1 MSSTSSTSSS
11 TLNLTGL
18 VSNTDWQSLV
28 SSINSAQKQAVEGPL
43 NSELTNQQNILS
55 AWQSFNTS
63 LSAITNYISTNNLNS
78 STGYQSYT
86 ASLTCSD
93 SSITPANVLSASIGT
108 GTIAAG
114 TYAIKVANLAT
125 PEQIASDNF
134 SSSSTALGYSGDM
147 LINGKDISVASTD
160 TLGSIASKINDANAG
175 VSANVLTVSGNQY
188 RLVLQSTS
196 TGTSSMA
203 LRDGDASD
211 VLESLN
217 LLNDS
222 TPAFLNA
229 SGANALS
236 DSYSSETT
244 PVGKSP
250 LLNLTSP
257 QSGSIQIEGSDSNW
271 YSVSVNL
278 KTDSLQTIANN
289 ITSAA
294 IPGVTASVVPTTTSG
309 ATTYQLQITNT
320 AGSSPPSMKDSN
332 SILDTL
338 GIYGGTVKNVLQA
351 GQNANLS
358 VDGYN
363 VTSASN
369 TVTGVI
375 NGVTLNLTGTNP
387 TTAINLNITADN
399 SGLSSQVSTLVT
411 DINTALAF
419 INSQNTVN
427 SSSASATA
435 NVLMGNGNLFTMKNT
450 IVNTLLENISGN
462 STYTT
467 AGSIGIDFGSNGTV
481 SLNSDTFDAALS
493 ANPTEV
499 QNAIQTLS
507 TDLYKSLNVYVD
519 PTTGT
524 VQSIEN
530 SVNSQIT
537 NINTQLTAADNNC
550 AQEAQQ
556 LEDEYT
562 NLQVL
567 LEQSSQTQNFLTQM
581 FDTMTG
587 TTSSSSSAS
596 SL

>member
-1 MSSTSSTSSS
+1 M
-11 TLNLTGL
+11 LNLTGL

-28 SSINSAQKQAVEGPL
+28 SSINSAQKQAAEAPL
-43 NSELTNQQNILS
+43 DSELTNEQNILS

-63 LSAITNYISTNNLNS
+63 LSAITNYISTNSLNS
-78 STGYQSYT
+78 STGYQSYN

-93 SSITPANVLSASIGT
+93 SSITPSNVLSASIGT

-114 TYAIKVANLAT
+114 TYAIEVQNLAT
-125 PEQIASDNF
+125 PEQIASGNF
-134 SSSSTALGYSGDM
+134 TSSSTALGISGDM

-160 TLGSIASKINDANAG
+160 TLGSIATKINDANAG

-236 DSYSSETT
+236 DSFSSEST
-244 PVGKSP
+244 PVGISP

-257 QSGSIQIEGSDSNW
+257 QTGSIQIEGSDSNW
-271 YSVSVNL
+271 YSVSVDL

-289 ITSAA
+289 ITNAA
-294 IPGVTASVVPTTTSG
+294 IPGVTASVVPTTTNG
-309 ATTYQLQITNT
+309 TTTYQLEITNT

-338 GIYGGTVKNVLQA
+338 GIYGGTAKNVLQA
-351 GQNANLS
+351 GENANLS

-399 SGLSSQVSTLVT
+399 SGLSSQVSTLVS
-411 DINTALAF
+411 DISTALAF

-427 SSSASATA
+427 SSSASTTA

-450 IVNTLLENISGN
+450 IVNTLLENIPGN

-467 AGSIGIDFGSNGTV
+467 AGSIGIDFGNDGTV
-481 SLNSDTFDAALS
+481 SLDSDTFDAALS

-507 TDLYKSLNVYVD
+507 TDLYNSLNVYVD

-524 VQSIEN
+524 IQSIEN

-556 LEDEYT
+556 LDNEYT
-562 NLQVL
+562 NLQLL

-587 TTSSSSSAS
+587 TTNSSSSAS

>member
-43 NSELTNQQNILS
+43 NSELTNEQNILS

-63 LSAITNYISTNNLNS
+63 LSTITNYISTNNLNS
-78 STGYQSYT
+78 STGYQSYN

-93 SSITPANVLSASIGT
+93 SSITPSNVLSASIGT

-160 TLGSIASKINDANAG
+160 TLGSIAAKINDANAG

-236 DSYSSETT
+236 DSFSSEST
-244 PVGKSP
+244 PVGISP

-289 ITSAA
+289 ITNAA
-294 IPGVTASVVPTTTSG
+294 IPGVTASVVPTTTNG
-309 ATTYQLQITNT
+309 TTTYQLQITNT

-338 GIYGGTVKNVLQA
+338 GLYGGTVKNVLQA

-399 SGLSSQVSTLVT
+399 SGLSSQVSTLVS
-411 DINTALAF
+411 DISTALAF

-450 IVNTLLENISGN
+450 IVNTLLENIPGN

-467 AGSIGIDFGSNGTV
+467 AGSIGIDFGNDGSV

-556 LEDEYT
+556 LDDEYT
-562 NLQVL
+562 NLQLL

>member
-43 NSELTNQQNILS
+43 NSELTNEQNILS

-63 LSAITNYISTNNLNS
+63 LSTITNYISTNNLNS
-78 STGYQSYT
+78 STGYQSYN

-93 SSITPANVLSASIGT
+93 SSITPSNVLSASIGT

-160 TLGSIASKINDANAG
+160 TLGSIAAKINDANAG

-236 DSYSSETT
+236 DSFSSEST
-244 PVGKSP
+244 PVGISP
-250 LLNLTSP
+250 LLSLTSP

-289 ITSAA
+289 ITNAA
-294 IPGVTASVVPTTTSG
+294 IPGVTASVVPTTTNG
-309 ATTYQLQITNT
+309 TTTYQLQITNT

-338 GIYGGTVKNVLQA
+338 GLYGGTVKNVLQA

-399 SGLSSQVSTLVT
+399 SGLSSQVSTLVS
-411 DINTALAF
+411 DISTALAF

-450 IVNTLLENISGN
+450 IVNTLLENIPGN

-467 AGSIGIDFGSNGTV
+467 AGSIGIDFGNDGSV

-556 LEDEYT
+556 LDDEYT
-562 NLQVL
+562 NLQLL

>member
-1 MSSTSSTSSS
+1 
-11 TLNLTGL
+11 

-43 NSELTNQQNILS
+43 NSELTNEQNILS

-63 LSAITNYISTNNLNS
+63 LSTITNYISTNNLNS
-78 STGYQSYT
+78 STGYQSYN

-93 SSITPANVLSASIGT
+93 SSITPSNVLSASIGT

-160 TLGSIASKINDANAG
+160 TLGSIAAKINDANAG

-236 DSYSSETT
+236 DSFSSEST
-244 PVGKSP
+244 PVGISP
-250 LLNLTSP
+250 LLSLTSP

-289 ITSAA
+289 ITNAA
-294 IPGVTASVVPTTTSG
+294 IPGVTASVVPTTTNG
-309 ATTYQLQITNT
+309 TTTYQLQITNT

-338 GIYGGTVKNVLQA
+338 GLYGGTVKNVLQA

-399 SGLSSQVSTLVT
+399 SGLSSQVSTLVS
-411 DINTALAF
+411 DISTALAF

-450 IVNTLLENISGN
+450 IVNTLLENIPGN

-467 AGSIGIDFGSNGTV
+467 AGSIGIDFGNDGSV

-556 LEDEYT
+556 LDDEYT
-562 NLQVL
+562 NLQLL